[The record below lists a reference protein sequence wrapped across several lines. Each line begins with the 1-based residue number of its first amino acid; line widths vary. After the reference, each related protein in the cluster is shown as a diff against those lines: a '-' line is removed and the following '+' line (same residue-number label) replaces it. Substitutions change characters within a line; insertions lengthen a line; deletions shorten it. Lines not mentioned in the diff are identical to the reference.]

1 MGRLF
6 HSGDRPGCCPVA
18 PTRAARRC
26 GDTSQPY
33 LVSQGEGG
41 SQQWPPPL
49 VKEPRLSGLPAE
61 GEAAVVA
68 RRSPVPPSFAGQAP
82 DWPWHRRPPA
92 ALPRPGKSREHTH
105 PPAAENGSTHD
116 PSQPNQ
122 GQSWDICRG
131 GRGDPISLSP
141 NPSLSLLDLDLAQ
154 VSQGPA

>member
-1 MGRLF
+1 MTPPSPTLSPRVKAGHSSGLRPWSKSPDSLASQLKGRLQ
-6 HSGDRPGCCPVA
+6 S
-18 PTRAARRC
+18 
-26 GDTSQPY
+26 
-33 LVSQGEGG
+33 
-41 SQQWPPPL
+41 W
-49 VKEPRLSGLPAE
+49 PAE
-61 GEAAVVA
+61 AQ
-68 RRSPVPPSFAGQAP
+68 PPPSFVGQAP

-141 NPSLSLLDLDLAQ
+141 NPSLSLLDRPGSSPGFPGASLR
-154 VSQGPA
+154 GEPARE